1 MEKLNLPYIF
11 AVAGK
16 KRRRRQIHDT
26 RNLGW
31 RDTIRTRSTSSGLR
45 RVDGGRGE
53 ASSDGGDEGLWLRR
67 PRGDREERVAHALFK
82 KTVSNMLLVK
92 SLLAKL

>member
-45 RVDGGRGE
+45 RVDGGRGQHPVMVE
-53 ASSDGGDEGLWLRR
+53 TRACGS
-67 PRGDREERVAHALFK
+67 AALGE
-82 KTVSNMLLVK
+82 TVRSE
-92 SLLAKL
+92 